1 MKGYSDE
8 FFDWIY
14 VDDNNLFDGVCRNIE
29 ARKNKLR
36 TNCYIMFCNY
46 TTRGALELIGYG
58 VIPAVSGLVN
68 EGVGLDFG
76 ILCILPR
83 WYMS

>member
-1 MKGYSDE
+1 MGGYSDE

-14 VDDNNLFDGVCRNIE
+14 VDDNNLFDGVCGNIE

-36 TNCYIMFCNY
+36 TNCYIMFRNY
-46 TTRGALELIGYG
+46 TTRGALKLIGYG

-68 EGVGLDFG
+68 EGVGLDFR